1 MVQKTFALLIIV
13 NQESGLQVCL
23 IFQISGEDDYCV
35 ESSGSY
41 AYWKLVIF
49 F

>member
-23 IFQISGEDDYCV
+23 IFQISGEDDYYV
-35 ESSGSY
+35 ESSVMCILETSY
-41 AYWKLVIF
+41 IF
-49 F
+49 